1 MEINRWIA
9 RWENEGGAVPETK
22 TSSKRGNSKDP
33 QTGNQPATGLRRI
46 LVPIDFSPQS
56 LKTLRY
62 AKVLADKFGAKLHL
76 VHVVNPSIF
85 SARHLMLP
93 WAAAE
98 AELVRNAKKRLK
110 NLATEFSLPPRPT
123 PFTVR
128 AGAAADEISQV
139 AGVTDADLIAIAT
152 RGYTGLKHAFLG
164 STTERLVREAPCP
177 VLVVRDKESQSARVG
192 ARAGRSPLQFR
203 RILVPVDFSESSRL
217 GLDYALRV
225 AQAFR
230 ADLVLFHSV
239 FVQPYVLGDDYTAR
253 ALPNLVSMQQDYA
266 DNEME
271 KLRRWAAQKGH
282 EVETKV
288 AAGSPV
294 EQIGDYVA
302 KEDVDLIITSTHG
315 QSGLRRV
322 FTGSTA
328 EHLARHAT
336 CPVLV
341 VPNRSLRKK
350 INKARG

>member
-22 TSSKRGNSKDP
+22 SSSKRVGLKDP

-62 AKVLADKFGAKLHL
+62 AKLLADRFGAKLHL
-76 VHVVNPSIF
+76 VHVVNPSVF
-85 SARHLMLP
+85 PARHLMLP

-98 AELVRNAKKRLK
+98 TELVRNAKKQLK
-110 NLATEFSLPPRPT
+110 ALATEFSLSPRPT

-128 AGAAADEISQV
+128 TGAAADEISHV

-164 STTERLVREAPCP
+164 STTESLVREAPCP
-177 VLVVRDKESQSARVG
+177 VLVVRDKESQSAREG
-192 ARAGRSPLQFR
+192 ARTGRSPLQFR
-203 RILVPVDFSESSRL
+203 KILVPVDFSESSRL

-230 ADLVLFHSV
+230 ANLVLFHSV
-239 FVQPYVLGDDYTAR
+239 FVQAYMLGDEYIAR
-253 ALPNLVSMQQDYA
+253 EVPNLVSAQQDYA
-266 DNEME
+266 DDEME
-271 KLRRWAAQKGH
+271 KLRRWTSEKGH
-282 EVETKV
+282 QVETKI

-294 EQIGDYVA
+294 EQIGNYVTKA
-302 KEDVDLIITSTHG
+302 DVDLIITSTHG
-315 QSGLRRV
+315 QSGPRRV

-341 VPNRSLRKK
+341 IPNRSLRQKTS
-350 INKARG
+350 KARS